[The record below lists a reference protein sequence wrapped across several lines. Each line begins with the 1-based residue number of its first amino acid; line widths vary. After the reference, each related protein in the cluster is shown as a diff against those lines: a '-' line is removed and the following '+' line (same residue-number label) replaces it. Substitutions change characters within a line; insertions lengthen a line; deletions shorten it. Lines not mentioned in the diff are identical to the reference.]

1 MSSTITNVSV
11 LRAQNAFAAN
21 QQKLSISIER
31 LSSGARINSAKD
43 DAVGLS
49 MASRLTSEINLLSAA
64 GRNIRDGSSALQTAD
79 GGLAQITNVLQHIQ
93 VLAIQA
99 ATDALSSSSRTAL
112 NNESFQMV
120 SVIDRMV
127 STIKFNN
134 MKLLDGSFQSKN
146 IQIGAGNTA
155 SDQMSLS
162 IVNSDSYGLGLSS
175 SSTQGTG
182 STVGSTALASG
193 ALTINGTAIG
203 AGGSASAKDVAA
215 AINLQS
221 ATTGVTATA
230 RATVS
235 TAATPASSG
244 VASVINLGSGNG
256 QLIAPVQVDGGKW
269 YYYWDRDGSGS
280 ADIADTFA
288 SNTSYSY
295 VSNTYNTNYTYS
307 QLYATFKE
315 DINGVLGASTNN
327 TYRYATL
334 NGVRVALP
342 TIGGSDSLPFGPS
355 GVGNR
360 QADHVDI
367 TGNMVNADYND
378 LLAIWDAY
386 NTRINLGG
394 YAQDGTPT
402 GWAGVYQPDPN
413 GTAYVSATPS
423 TDATG
428 GVSLLRIYD
437 GLTFQGPWWGQVA
450 LQVLSPPIEF
460 AAIASGDININNVN
474 IGAIGSAS
482 SAVAR
487 GAQMAVAI
495 NAQTSAT
502 GVSAAANT
510 STGGVTLTAADGR
523 NIEISTLTSAAI
535 TSDKTGIALSGS
547 VSGDRSVTTVRSDI
561 TLSTSSSTGITIATS
576 GNGASASG
584 LSSATV
590 MTLAT
595 TSLDLTTTAG
605 AVSAISTLGAAIR
618 TISNTRASLGANENS
633 LDYIGAGIDDLSM
646 NMTQARS
653 RVLDTDYASETENL
667 TKMQI
672 LAQATAAMLTQATA
686 SQRDTILALID
697 RQQFHYVI

>member
-1 MSSTITNVSV
+1 MSV
-11 LRAQNAFAAN
+11 
-21 QQKLSISIER
+21 
-31 LSSGARINSAKD
+31 
-43 DAVGLS
+43 
-49 MASRLTSEINLLSAA
+49 
-64 GRNIRDGSSALQTAD
+64 
-79 GGLAQITNVLQHIQ
+79 
-93 VLAIQA
+93 
-99 ATDALSSSSRTAL
+99 
-112 NNESFQMV
+112 
-120 SVIDRMV
+120 
-127 STIKFNN
+127 
-134 MKLLDGSFQSKN
+134 
-146 IQIGAGNTA
+146 
-155 SDQMSLS
+155 S

-175 SSTQGTG
+175 LSIQGTG
-182 STVGSTALASG
+182 ATVGSTALASG

-203 AGGSASAKDVAA
+203 AGASASAKDVSA
-215 AINLQS
+215 AINLLT

-235 TAATPASSG
+235 TAATPVSSG

-280 ADIADTFA
+280 ANDADMY
-288 SNTSYSY
+288 TSSG
-295 VSNTYNTNYTYS
+295 NYTFS
-307 QLYATFKE
+307 QLFAVFKE
-315 DINGVLGASTNN
+315 DVNGVVGASTNN

-334 NGVRVALP
+334 NGVRLALP
-342 TIGGSDSLPFGPS
+342 TIGGSDSLPYGPNGIGS
-355 GVGNR
+355 LQPNTSVVLNE
-360 QADHVDI
+360 
-367 TGNMVNADYND
+367 VNNAYDD

-386 NTRINLGG
+386 ATYSFVPERNYSAYNGK
-394 YAQDGTPT
+394 PP
-402 GWAGVYQPDPN
+402 GWHFDSYI
-413 GTAYVSATPS
+413 SATPGNYMS
-423 TDATG
+423 A
-428 GVSLLRIYD
+428 VRIYD
-437 GLTFQGPWWGQVA
+437 GLTFQGNWA
-450 LQVLSPPIEF
+450 ATAAIQVLNPPIEF

-482 SAVAR
+482 TAVAR

-502 GVSAAANT
+502 GVSAAANA

-590 MTLAT
+590 MTVAT

-605 AVSAISTLGAAIR
+605 AVSAISTLDAAIR

>member
-1 MSSTITNVSV
+1 MSSAITNINA
-11 LRAQNAFAAN
+11 LRAQNAFAVN

-31 LSSGARINSAKD
+31 LSSGVRINSAID
-43 DAVGLS
+43 DAAGLS
-49 MASRLTSEINLLSAA
+49 MASRMTAEISVLSAA
-64 GRNIRDGSSALQTAD
+64 GRNVRDGTSALQTAD
-79 GGLAQITNVLQHIQ
+79 GGLAQITNALQHIR
-93 VLAIQA
+93 VLAVQA
-99 ATDALSSSSRTAL
+99 ATDTLSSSSRTAL

-127 STIKFNN
+127 STIQFNN
-134 MKLLDGSFQSKN
+134 MKLLDGSFQSIN

-155 SDQMSLS
+155 SDQMSVS

-175 SSTQGTG
+175 LSIQGTG
-182 STVGSTALASG
+182 ATVGSTALASG

-203 AGGSASAKDVAA
+203 AGASASAKDVSA
-215 AINLQS
+215 AINLLT

-235 TAATPASSG
+235 TAATPVSSG

-280 ADIADTFA
+280 ANDADMY
-288 SNTSYSY
+288 TSSG
-295 VSNTYNTNYTYS
+295 NYTFS
-307 QLYATFKE
+307 QLFAVFKE
-315 DINGVLGASTNN
+315 DVNGVVGASTNN

-334 NGVRVALP
+334 NGVRLALP
-342 TIGGSDSLPFGPS
+342 TIGGSDSLPYGPNGIGS
-355 GVGNR
+355 LQPNTSVVLNE
-360 QADHVDI
+360 
-367 TGNMVNADYND
+367 VNNAYDD

-386 NTRINLGG
+386 ATYSFVPERNYSAYNGK
-394 YAQDGTPT
+394 PP
-402 GWAGVYQPDPN
+402 GWHFDSYI
-413 GTAYVSATPS
+413 SATPGNYMS
-423 TDATG
+423 A
-428 GVSLLRIYD
+428 VRIYD
-437 GLTFQGPWWGQVA
+437 GLTFQGNWA
-450 LQVLSPPIEF
+450 ATAAIQVLNPPTEF

-502 GVSAAANT
+502 GVSAAANA

-523 NIEISTLTSAAI
+523 NIEISTLISAAI

-547 VSGDRSVTTVRSDI
+547 VSGDRSVTTVRADI
-561 TLSTSSSTGITIATS
+561 TLSTSSSAGITIATS

-584 LSSATV
+584 LSSSTV
-590 MTLAT
+590 VTSDA

-605 AVSAISTLGAAIR
+605 AVSAMTTIDTAIR
-618 TISNTRASLGANENS
+618 TISNTRASLGANENT
-633 LDYIGAGIDDLSM
+633 LDYIGSGIADLSM
-646 NMTQARS
+646 NMTQALS
-653 RVLDTDYASETENL
+653 RVVDTDYASETENL

-686 SQRDTILALID
+686 SQRDAILALID

>member
-1 MSSTITNVSV
+1 MSSAITNINA
-11 LRAQNAFAAN
+11 LRAQNAFAVN

-31 LSSGARINSAKD
+31 LSSGVRINSAID
-43 DAVGLS
+43 DAAGLS
-49 MASRLTSEINLLSAA
+49 MASRMTAEISVLSAA
-64 GRNIRDGSSALQTAD
+64 GRNVRDGTSALQTAD
-79 GGLAQITNVLQHIQ
+79 GGLAQITNALQHIR
-93 VLAIQA
+93 VLAVQA
-99 ATDALSSSSRTAL
+99 ATDTLSSSSRTAL

-127 STIKFNN
+127 STIQFNN
-134 MKLLDGSFQSKN
+134 MKLLDGSFQSIN

-155 SDQMSLS
+155 SDQMSVS

-182 STVGSTALASG
+182 ATVGSTALASG

-203 AGGSASAKDVAA
+203 AGASASAKDVSA
-215 AINLQS
+215 AINLLT

-235 TAATPASSG
+235 TAATPVSSG

-280 ADIADTFA
+280 ANDADMY
-288 SNTSYSY
+288 TSSG
-295 VSNTYNTNYTYS
+295 NYTFS
-307 QLYATFKE
+307 QLFAVFKE
-315 DINGVLGASTNN
+315 DVNGVVGASTNN

-334 NGVRVALP
+334 NGVRLALP
-342 TIGGSDSLPFGPS
+342 TIGGSDSLPYGPNGFGSQPNTS
-355 GVGNR
+355 VVLNE
-360 QADHVDI
+360 
-367 TGNMVNADYND
+367 VNSAYDD

-386 NTRINLGG
+386 ATYSFVPERNYSAYNGK
-394 YAQDGTPT
+394 PP
-402 GWAGVYQPDPN
+402 GWHFDSYI
-413 GTAYVSATPS
+413 SATPGNYMS
-423 TDATG
+423 A
-428 GVSLLRIYD
+428 VRIYD
-437 GLTFQGPWWGQVA
+437 GLTFQGNWA
-450 LQVLSPPIEF
+450 ATAAIQVLNPPIEF

-482 SAVAR
+482 TAVAR

-502 GVSAAANT
+502 GVSAAANA

-523 NIEISTLTSAAI
+523 NIEISTLISAAI

-547 VSGDRSVTTVRSDI
+547 VSGDRSVTTVRADI
-561 TLSTSSSTGITIATS
+561 TLSTSSSAGITIATS

-584 LSSATV
+584 LSSSTV
-590 MTLAT
+590 VTSDA

-605 AVSAISTLGAAIR
+605 AFSAMTTIDTAIR
-618 TISNTRASLGANENS
+618 TISNTRASLGANENT
-633 LDYIGAGIDDLSM
+633 LDYIGSGIADLSM
-646 NMTQARS
+646 NMTQALS
-653 RVLDTDYASETENL
+653 RVVDTDYASETENL

-686 SQRDTILALID
+686 SQRDAILALID

>member
-1 MSSTITNVSV
+1 MSSTITNSSV

-31 LSSGARINSAKD
+31 LSSGVRINSAKD
-43 DAVGLS
+43 DAAGLS
-49 MASRLTSEINLLSAA
+49 MASSLTSEINLLNAA
-64 GRNIRDGSSALQTAD
+64 GRNLRDGASALQTAD

-182 STVGSTALASG
+182 ATVGSTALASG
-193 ALTINGTAIG
+193 ALTINSTAIG
-203 AGGSASAKDVAA
+203 AGASASAKDVAA

-221 ATTGVTATA
+221 ATTGVIATA

-244 VASVINLGSGNG
+244 VASVISLGSGNG

-280 ADIADTFA
+280 ANIADYFA
-288 SNTSYSY
+288 SSG
-295 VSNTYNTNYTYS
+295 NYTFS
-307 QLYATFKE
+307 QLFATFKE
-315 DINGVLGASTNN
+315 DVNGLVGASTNN

-342 TIGGSDSLPFGPS
+342 TIGGSDSYPYGPNGIGS
-355 GVGNR
+355 LQPNTSVVLNE
-360 QADHVDI
+360 I
-367 TGNMVNADYND
+367 NNAYED

-386 NTRINLGG
+386 AAFNNTYYSG
-394 YAQDGTPT
+394 YY
-402 GWAGVYQPDPN
+402 GWN
-413 GTAYVSATPS
+413 GAPPGWSGDSYISATPGS
-423 TDATG
+423 YMSA
-428 GVSLLRIYD
+428 VRVYD
-437 GLTFQGPWWGQVA
+437 GLSFEGNWGATAA
-450 LQVLSPPIEF
+450 LQVLNPPTEF
-460 AAIASGDININNVN
+460 GAIASGAIHINNVN

-482 SAVAR
+482 TAAAR

-502 GVSAAANT
+502 GVSAAANE

-547 VSGDRSVTTVRSDI
+547 VSGERSVTTVRSDI
-561 TLSTSSSTGITIATS
+561 TLSTSSSDGITIATS
-576 GNGASASG
+576 GNGAVASG
-584 LSSATV
+584 LSNATA
-590 MTLAT
+590 MTFVT

-605 AVSAISTLGAAIR
+605 ALSAISTLDSAIR

-653 RVLDTDYASETENL
+653 RVLDTDYASETEYL

-672 LAQATAAMLTQATA
+672 LSQATAAMLTQATA
-686 SQRDTILALID
+686 SQTDAILALID
-697 RQQFHYVI
+697 RKQFHYVI

>member
-11 LRAQNAFAAN
+11 FRAQNAFAAN

-31 LSSGARINSAKD
+31 LSSGVRINSAKD
-43 DAVGLS
+43 DAAGLN
-49 MASRLTSEINLLSAA
+49 MASRLTSEINLLNAA
-64 GRNIRDGSSALQTAD
+64 GRNLRDGASALQTAD

-182 STVGSTALASG
+182 ATVGSTALASG

-221 ATTGVTATA
+221 ATTGVIATA

-280 ADIADTFA
+280 ANDADMY
-288 SNTSYSY
+288 TSSG
-295 VSNTYNTNYTYS
+295 NYTFS
-307 QLYATFKE
+307 QLFAVFKE
-315 DINGVLGASTNN
+315 DVNGVVGASTNN

-334 NGVRVALP
+334 NGVRLALP
-342 TIGGSDSLPFGPS
+342 TIGGSDSLPYGPNGIGS
-355 GVGNR
+355 LQPNTSVVLNE
-360 QADHVDI
+360 
-367 TGNMVNADYND
+367 VNNAYDD

-386 NTRINLGG
+386 ATYSFVPERNYSAYNGK
-394 YAQDGTPT
+394 PP
-402 GWAGVYQPDPN
+402 GWHFDSYI
-413 GTAYVSATPS
+413 SATPGNYMS
-423 TDATG
+423 A
-428 GVSLLRIYD
+428 VRIYD
-437 GLTFQGPWWGQVA
+437 GLTFQGNWA
-450 LQVLSPPIEF
+450 ATAAIQVLNPPTEF

-547 VSGDRSVTTVRSDI
+547 VSGDRSVTTVRADI
-561 TLSTSSSTGITIATS
+561 TLSTSSSAGITIATS

-584 LSSATV
+584 LSSSTV
-590 MTLAT
+590 VTSDA

-605 AVSAISTLGAAIR
+605 AVSAMTTIDTAIR
-618 TISNTRASLGANENS
+618 TISNTRASLGANENT
-633 LDYIGAGIDDLSM
+633 LDYIGSGIADLSM
-646 NMTQARS
+646 NMTQALS
-653 RVLDTDYASETENL
+653 RVVDTDYASETENL

-686 SQRDTILALID
+686 SQRDAILALID

>member
-1 MSSTITNVSV
+1 MSSTINNISV
-11 LRAQNAFAAN
+11 LRAQNAFSAK
-21 QQKLSISIER
+21 QEKLSISIER
-31 LSSGARINSAKD
+31 LSSGVRINSAID
-43 DAVGLS
+43 DAAGLS
-49 MASRLTSEINLLSAA
+49 MASRMTAEISVLSAA
-64 GRNIRDGSSALQTAD
+64 GRNVRDGTSALQTAD
-79 GGLAQITNVLQHIQ
+79 GGLAQITNALQHIR
-93 VLAIQA
+93 VLAVQA
-99 ATDALSSSSRTAL
+99 ATDTLSSSSRTAL

-127 STIKFNN
+127 STIQFNN
-134 MKLLDGSFQSKN
+134 MKLLDGSFQSIN

-155 SDQMSLS
+155 SDQMSVS

-175 SSTQGTG
+175 LSIQGTG
-182 STVGSTALASG
+182 ATVGSTALASG

-203 AGGSASAKDVAA
+203 AGASASAKDVSA
-215 AINLQS
+215 AINLLT

-235 TAATPASSG
+235 TAATPVSSG

-280 ADIADTFA
+280 ANDADMY
-288 SNTSYSY
+288 TSSG
-295 VSNTYNTNYTYS
+295 NYTFS
-307 QLYATFKE
+307 QLFAVFKE
-315 DINGVLGASTNN
+315 DVNGVVGASTNN

-334 NGVRVALP
+334 NGVRLALP
-342 TIGGSDSLPFGPS
+342 TIGGSDSLPYGPNGIGS
-355 GVGNR
+355 LQPNTSVVLNE
-360 QADHVDI
+360 
-367 TGNMVNADYND
+367 VNNAYDD

-386 NTRINLGG
+386 ATYSFVPERNYSAYNGK
-394 YAQDGTPT
+394 PP
-402 GWAGVYQPDPN
+402 GWHFDSYI
-413 GTAYVSATPS
+413 SATPGNYMS
-423 TDATG
+423 A
-428 GVSLLRIYD
+428 VRIYD
-437 GLTFQGPWWGQVA
+437 GLTFQGNWA
-450 LQVLSPPIEF
+450 ATAAIQVLNPPIEF

-474 IGAIGSAS
+474 IDAIGSAS
-482 SAVAR
+482 TAVAR

-502 GVSAAANT
+502 GVSAAANA

-523 NIEISTLTSAAI
+523 NIEISTLISAAI

-547 VSGDRSVTTVRSDI
+547 VSGDRSVTTVRADI
-561 TLSTSSSTGITIATS
+561 TLSTSSSAGITIATS

-584 LSSATV
+584 LSSSTV
-590 MTLAT
+590 VTSDA

-605 AVSAISTLGAAIR
+605 AFSAMTTIDTAIR
-618 TISNTRASLGANENS
+618 TISNTRASLGANENT
-633 LDYIGAGIDDLSM
+633 LDYIGSGIADLSM
-646 NMTQARS
+646 NMTQALS
-653 RVLDTDYASETENL
+653 RVVDTDYASETENL

-686 SQRDTILALID
+686 SQRDAILALID

>member
-31 LSSGARINSAKD
+31 LSSGVRINSAKD

-64 GRNIRDGSSALQTAD
+64 GRNIRDGASALQTAD

-162 IVNSDSYGLGLSS
+162 IVNSNSYGLGLSS

-182 STVGSTALASG
+182 ATVGSTALASG
-193 ALTINGTAIG
+193 ALTINSTAIG
-203 AGGSASAKDVAA
+203 ASASASAKDLAA

-221 ATTGVTATA
+221 ATTGVIATA

-280 ADIADTFA
+280 ANNADYFA
-288 SNTSYSY
+288 SSG
-295 VSNTYNTNYTYS
+295 NYTFS
-307 QLYATFKE
+307 QLFAVFKE
-315 DINGVLGASTNN
+315 DVNGVVGASTNN

-342 TIGGSDSLPFGPS
+342 TIGGGNSLPFGPNGIES
-355 GVGNR
+355 LQPNTSVVLNE
-360 QADHVDI
+360 I
-367 TGNMVNADYND
+367 NNAYDD

-386 NTRINLGG
+386 AAWNNSYYSG
-394 YAQDGTPT
+394 YY
-402 GWAGVYQPDPN
+402 GWN
-413 GTAYVSATPS
+413 GAPPGWSGDSYISATPGNYMS
-423 TDATG
+423 A
-428 GVSLLRIYD
+428 VRVYD
-437 GLTFQGPWWGQVA
+437 GLTFQGNWGATAA
-450 LQVLSPPIEF
+450 LQVLNPPIEF
-460 AAIASGDININNVN
+460 AAIASGDIKINNVN

-584 LSSATV
+584 FSSATV
-590 MTLAT
+590 MTVAT

-605 AVSAISTLGAAIR
+605 AVSAISTLDAAIR

>member
-1 MSSTITNVSV
+1 
-11 LRAQNAFAAN
+11 
-21 QQKLSISIER
+21 
-31 LSSGARINSAKD
+31 
-43 DAVGLS
+43 
-49 MASRLTSEINLLSAA
+49 MASRMTAEISVLSAA
-64 GRNIRDGSSALQTAD
+64 GRNVRDGTSALQTAD
-79 GGLAQITNVLQHIQ
+79 GGLAQITNALQHIR
-93 VLAIQA
+93 VLAVQA
-99 ATDALSSSSRTAL
+99 ATDTLSSSSRTAL

-127 STIKFNN
+127 STIQFNN
-134 MKLLDGSFQSKN
+134 MKLLDGSFQSIN

-155 SDQMSLS
+155 SDQMSVS

-175 SSTQGTG
+175 LSIQGTG
-182 STVGSTALASG
+182 ATVGSTALASG

-203 AGGSASAKDVAA
+203 AGASASAKDVSA
-215 AINLQS
+215 AINLLT

-235 TAATPASSG
+235 TAATPVSSG

-280 ADIADTFA
+280 ANDADMY
-288 SNTSYSY
+288 TSSG
-295 VSNTYNTNYTYS
+295 NYTFS
-307 QLYATFKE
+307 QLFAVFKE
-315 DINGVLGASTNN
+315 DVNGVVGASTNN

-334 NGVRVALP
+334 NGVRLALP
-342 TIGGSDSLPFGPS
+342 TIGGSDSLPYGPNGIGS
-355 GVGNR
+355 LQPNTSVVLNE
-360 QADHVDI
+360 
-367 TGNMVNADYND
+367 VNNAYDD

-386 NTRINLGG
+386 ATYSFVPERNYSAYNGK
-394 YAQDGTPT
+394 PP
-402 GWAGVYQPDPN
+402 GWHFDSYI
-413 GTAYVSATPS
+413 SATPGNYMS
-423 TDATG
+423 A
-428 GVSLLRIYD
+428 VRIYD
-437 GLTFQGPWWGQVA
+437 GLTFQGNWA
-450 LQVLSPPIEF
+450 ATAAIQVLNPPTEF

-502 GVSAAANT
+502 GVSAAANA

-547 VSGDRSVTTVRSDI
+547 VSGDRSVTTVRADI

-584 LSSATV
+584 LSSSTV
-590 MTLAT
+590 VTSDA

-605 AVSAISTLGAAIR
+605 AVSAMTTIDTAIR
-618 TISNTRASLGANENS
+618 TISNTRASLGANENT
-633 LDYIGAGIDDLSM
+633 LDYIGSGIADLSM
-646 NMTQARS
+646 NMTQALS
-653 RVLDTDYASETENL
+653 RVVDTDYASETENL

-686 SQRDTILALID
+686 SQRDAILALID

>member
-1 MSSTITNVSV
+1 
-11 LRAQNAFAAN
+11 
-21 QQKLSISIER
+21 
-31 LSSGARINSAKD
+31 
-43 DAVGLS
+43 
-49 MASRLTSEINLLSAA
+49 
-64 GRNIRDGSSALQTAD
+64 
-79 GGLAQITNVLQHIQ
+79 
-93 VLAIQA
+93 
-99 ATDALSSSSRTAL
+99 
-112 NNESFQMV
+112 
-120 SVIDRMV
+120 
-127 STIKFNN
+127 
-134 MKLLDGSFQSKN
+134 MKLLDGSFQSIN

-155 SDQMSLS
+155 SDQMSVS

-175 SSTQGTG
+175 LSIQGTG
-182 STVGSTALASG
+182 ATVGSTALASG

-203 AGGSASAKDVAA
+203 AGASASAKDVSA
-215 AINLQS
+215 AINLLT

-235 TAATPASSG
+235 TAATPVSSG

-269 YYYWDRDGSGS
+269 YYYWDRDGNST

-288 SNTSYSY
+288 SNTSYTY
-295 VSNTYNTNYTYS
+295 GSNTYNTNYTYS

-334 NGVRVALP
+334 NGVRLALP
-342 TIGGSDSLPFGPS
+342 TIGGSDSLPYGPNGIGS
-355 GVGNR
+355 LQPNTSVVLNE
-360 QADHVDI
+360 
-367 TGNMVNADYND
+367 VNNAYDD

-386 NTRINLGG
+386 ATYSFVPERNYSAYNGK
-394 YAQDGTPT
+394 PP
-402 GWAGVYQPDPN
+402 GWHFDSYI
-413 GTAYVSATPS
+413 SATPGNYMS
-423 TDATG
+423 A
-428 GVSLLRIYD
+428 VRIYD
-437 GLTFQGPWWGQVA
+437 GLTFQGNWA
-450 LQVLSPPIEF
+450 ATAAIQVLNPPIEF

-482 SAVAR
+482 TAVAR

-502 GVSAAANT
+502 GVSAAANA

>member
-31 LSSGARINSAKD
+31 LSSGVRINSAKD
-43 DAVGLS
+43 DAAGLN
-49 MASRLTSEINLLSAA
+49 MASRLTSEINLLNAA
-64 GRNIRDGSSALQTAD
+64 GRNLRDGASALQTAD

-182 STVGSTALASG
+182 ATVGSTALASG

-203 AGGSASAKDVAA
+203 AGASASAKDVAA
-215 AINLQS
+215 AINLQT

-280 ADIADTFA
+280 ANDADMY
-288 SNTSYSY
+288 TSSG
-295 VSNTYNTNYTYS
+295 NYTFS
-307 QLYATFKE
+307 QLFAVFKE
-315 DINGVLGASTNN
+315 DVNGVVGASTNN

-334 NGVRVALP
+334 NGVRLALP
-342 TIGGSDSLPFGPS
+342 TIGGSDSLPYGPNGIGS
-355 GVGNR
+355 LQPNTSVVLNE
-360 QADHVDI
+360 
-367 TGNMVNADYND
+367 VNNAYDD

-386 NTRINLGG
+386 AAWNNSYYSG
-394 YAQDGTPT
+394 YY
-402 GWAGVYQPDPN
+402 GWN
-413 GTAYVSATPS
+413 GAPPGWSGDSYISATPGNYMS
-423 TDATG
+423 A
-428 GVSLLRIYD
+428 VRVYD
-437 GLTFQGPWWGQVA
+437 GLSFEGNWGATAA
-450 LQVLSPPIEF
+450 LQVLNPPIEF

-605 AVSAISTLGAAIR
+605 AVSAISTLDAAIR

>member
-1 MSSTITNVSV
+1 MSSAITNINA
-11 LRAQNAFAAN
+11 LRAQNAFAVN

-31 LSSGARINSAKD
+31 LSSGVRINSAID
-43 DAVGLS
+43 DAAGLS
-49 MASRLTSEINLLSAA
+49 MASRMTAEISVLSAA
-64 GRNIRDGSSALQTAD
+64 GRNVRDGTSALQTAD
-79 GGLAQITNVLQHIQ
+79 GGLAQITNALQHIR
-93 VLAIQA
+93 VLAVQA
-99 ATDALSSSSRTAL
+99 ATDTLSSSSRTAL

-127 STIKFNN
+127 STIQFNN
-134 MKLLDGSFQSKN
+134 MKLLDGSFQSIN

-155 SDQMSLS
+155 SDQMSVS

-175 SSTQGTG
+175 LSIQGTG
-182 STVGSTALASG
+182 ATVGSTALASG

-203 AGGSASAKDVAA
+203 AGASASAKDVSA
-215 AINLQS
+215 AINLLT

-235 TAATPASSG
+235 TAATPVSSG

-280 ADIADTFA
+280 ANDADMY
-288 SNTSYSY
+288 TSSG
-295 VSNTYNTNYTYS
+295 NYTFS
-307 QLYATFKE
+307 QLFAVFKE
-315 DINGVLGASTNN
+315 DVNGVVGASTNN

-334 NGVRVALP
+334 NGVRLALP
-342 TIGGSDSLPFGPS
+342 TIGGSDSLPYGPNGIGS
-355 GVGNR
+355 LQPNTSVVLNE
-360 QADHVDI
+360 
-367 TGNMVNADYND
+367 VNNAYDD

-386 NTRINLGG
+386 ATYSFVPERNYSAYNGK
-394 YAQDGTPT
+394 PP
-402 GWAGVYQPDPN
+402 GWHFDSYI
-413 GTAYVSATPS
+413 SATPGNYMS
-423 TDATG
+423 A
-428 GVSLLRIYD
+428 VRIYD
-437 GLTFQGPWWGQVA
+437 GLTFQGNWAATAA
-450 LQVLSPPIEF
+450 LQVLNPPTEF

-482 SAVAR
+482 TAVAR

-502 GVSAAANT
+502 GVSAAANA

-523 NIEISTLTSAAI
+523 NIEISTLISAAI

-547 VSGDRSVTTVRSDI
+547 VSGDRSVTTVRADI
-561 TLSTSSSTGITIATS
+561 TLSTSSSAGITIATS

-584 LSSATV
+584 LSSSTV
-590 MTLAT
+590 VTSDA

-605 AVSAISTLGAAIR
+605 AVSAMTTIDTAIR
-618 TISNTRASLGANENS
+618 TISNTRASLGANENT
-633 LDYIGAGIDDLSM
+633 LDYIGSGIADLSM
-646 NMTQARS
+646 NMTQALS
-653 RVLDTDYASETENL
+653 RVVDTDYASETENL

-686 SQRDTILALID
+686 SQRDAILALID

>member
-1 MSSTITNVSV
+1 M
-11 LRAQNAFAAN
+11 
-21 QQKLSISIER
+21 
-31 LSSGARINSAKD
+31 
-43 DAVGLS
+43 
-49 MASRLTSEINLLSAA
+49 
-64 GRNIRDGSSALQTAD
+64 
-79 GGLAQITNVLQHIQ
+79 
-93 VLAIQA
+93 
-99 ATDALSSSSRTAL
+99 
-112 NNESFQMV
+112 
-120 SVIDRMV
+120 
-127 STIKFNN
+127 
-134 MKLLDGSFQSKN
+134 
-146 IQIGAGNTA
+146 
-155 SDQMSLS
+155 
-162 IVNSDSYGLGLSS
+162 
-175 SSTQGTG
+175 
-182 STVGSTALASG
+182 
-193 ALTINGTAIG
+193 
-203 AGGSASAKDVAA
+203 
-215 AINLQS
+215 
-221 ATTGVTATA
+221 
-230 RATVS
+230 
-235 TAATPASSG
+235 
-244 VASVINLGSGNG
+244 
-256 QLIAPVQVDGGKW
+256 QVDGGKW

-280 ADIADTFA
+280 ANIADYF
-288 SNTSYSY
+288 SSSG
-295 VSNTYNTNYTYS
+295 NYTFS
-307 QLYATFKE
+307 QLFAVFKE
-315 DINGVLGASTNN
+315 DVNGVVGASTNN

-334 NGVRVALP
+334 NGVRLALP
-342 TIGGSDSLPFGPS
+342 TIGGSDGLPYGPNGIGSLQPNTS
-355 GVGNR
+355 VVLNE
-360 QADHVDI
+360 
-367 TGNMVNADYND
+367 VNNAYDD

-386 NTRINLGG
+386 AAWNNSYYSG
-394 YAQDGTPT
+394 YY
-402 GWAGVYQPDPN
+402 GWN
-413 GTAYVSATPS
+413 GAPPGWSGDSYISATPGNYMS
-423 TDATG
+423 A
-428 GVSLLRIYD
+428 VRVYD
-437 GLTFQGPWWGQVA
+437 GLSFEGNWGATAA
-450 LQVLSPPIEF
+450 LQVLNPPIEF

-605 AVSAISTLGAAIR
+605 AVSAISTLDAAIR

>member
-1 MSSTITNVSV
+1 MSSTITNGSV

-31 LSSGARINSAKD
+31 LSSGVRINSAKD

-64 GRNIRDGSSALQTAD
+64 GRNIRDGASALQTAD

-182 STVGSTALASG
+182 ATVGSTALASG

-203 AGGSASAKDVAA
+203 AGASASAKDVAA
-215 AINLQS
+215 AINLQT

-256 QLIAPVQVDGGKW
+256 LLIAPVQVDGGKW

-280 ADIADTFA
+280 ANIADYF
-288 SNTSYSY
+288 SSSG
-295 VSNTYNTNYTYS
+295 NYTFS
-307 QLYATFKE
+307 QLFAVFKE
-315 DINGVLGASTNN
+315 DVNGVVGASTNN

-334 NGVRVALP
+334 NGVRLALP
-342 TIGGSDSLPFGPS
+342 TIGGSDGLPYGPNGIGSLQPNTS
-355 GVGNR
+355 VVLNE
-360 QADHVDI
+360 
-367 TGNMVNADYND
+367 VNNAYDD

-386 NTRINLGG
+386 AAWNNSYYSG
-394 YAQDGTPT
+394 YY
-402 GWAGVYQPDPN
+402 GWN
-413 GTAYVSATPS
+413 GAPPGWSGDSYISATPGNYMS
-423 TDATG
+423 A
-428 GVSLLRIYD
+428 VRVYD
-437 GLTFQGPWWGQVA
+437 GLSFEGNWGATAA
-450 LQVLSPPIEF
+450 LQVLNPPIEF

-502 GVSAAANT
+502 GVSASANA

-576 GNGASASG
+576 GNGALASG
-584 LSSATV
+584 FSSATV
-590 MTLAT
+590 MTVAT

-605 AVSAISTLGAAIR
+605 AVSAISTLDAAIR

>member
-1 MSSTITNVSV
+1 MSSAITNINA
-11 LRAQNAFAAN
+11 LRAQNAFAVN

-31 LSSGARINSAKD
+31 LSSGVRINSAID
-43 DAVGLS
+43 DAAGLS
-49 MASRLTSEINLLSAA
+49 MASRMTAEISVLSAA
-64 GRNIRDGSSALQTAD
+64 GRNVRDGTSALQTAD
-79 GGLAQITNVLQHIQ
+79 GGLAQITNALQHIR
-93 VLAIQA
+93 VLAVQA
-99 ATDALSSSSRTAL
+99 ATDTLSSSSRTAL

-127 STIKFNN
+127 STIQFNN
-134 MKLLDGSFQSKN
+134 MKLLDGSFQSIN

-155 SDQMSLS
+155 SDQMSVS

-182 STVGSTALASG
+182 ATVGSTALASG

-203 AGGSASAKDVAA
+203 AGASASAKDVSA
-215 AINLQS
+215 AINLLT

-235 TAATPASSG
+235 TAATPVSSG

-280 ADIADTFA
+280 ANDADMY
-288 SNTSYSY
+288 TSSG
-295 VSNTYNTNYTYS
+295 NYTFS
-307 QLYATFKE
+307 QLFAVFKE
-315 DINGVLGASTNN
+315 DVNGVVGASTNN

-334 NGVRVALP
+334 NGVRLALP
-342 TIGGSDSLPFGPS
+342 TIGGSDSLPYGPNGIGS
-355 GVGNR
+355 LQPNTSVVLNE
-360 QADHVDI
+360 
-367 TGNMVNADYND
+367 VNNAYDD

-386 NTRINLGG
+386 ATYSFVPERNYSAYNGK
-394 YAQDGTPT
+394 PP
-402 GWAGVYQPDPN
+402 GWHYDS
-413 GTAYVSATPS
+413 YISATPGNYMS
-423 TDATG
+423 A
-428 GVSLLRIYD
+428 VRIYD
-437 GLTFQGPWWGQVA
+437 GLTFQGNWAATAA
-450 LQVLSPPIEF
+450 LQVLNPPTEF

-502 GVSAAANT
+502 GVSAAANA

-523 NIEISTLTSAAI
+523 NIEISTLISAAI

-547 VSGDRSVTTVRSDI
+547 VSGDRSVTTVRADI
-561 TLSTSSSTGITIATS
+561 TLSTSSSAGITIATS

-584 LSSATV
+584 LSSSTV
-590 MTLAT
+590 VTSDA

-605 AVSAISTLGAAIR
+605 AFSAMTTIDTAIR
-618 TISNTRASLGANENS
+618 TISNTRASLGANENT
-633 LDYIGAGIDDLSM
+633 LDYIGSGIADLSM
-646 NMTQARS
+646 NMTQALS
-653 RVLDTDYASETENL
+653 RVVDTDYASETENL

-686 SQRDTILALID
+686 SQRDAILALID

>member
-1 MSSTITNVSV
+1 MSSAITNINA
-11 LRAQNAFAAN
+11 LRAQNAFAVN

-31 LSSGARINSAKD
+31 LSSGVRINSAID
-43 DAVGLS
+43 DAAGLS
-49 MASRLTSEINLLSAA
+49 MASRMTAEISVLSAA
-64 GRNIRDGSSALQTAD
+64 GRNVRDGTSALQTAD
-79 GGLAQITNVLQHIQ
+79 GGLAQITNALQHIR
-93 VLAIQA
+93 VLAVQA
-99 ATDALSSSSRTAL
+99 ATDTLSSSSRTAL

-127 STIKFNN
+127 STIQFNN
-134 MKLLDGSFQSKN
+134 MKLLDGSFQSIN

-155 SDQMSLS
+155 SDQMSVS

-175 SSTQGTG
+175 LSIQGTG
-182 STVGSTALASG
+182 ATVGSTALASG

-203 AGGSASAKDVAA
+203 AGASASAKDVSA
-215 AINLQS
+215 AINLLT

-235 TAATPASSG
+235 TAATPVSSG

-280 ADIADTFA
+280 ANDADMY
-288 SNTSYSY
+288 TSSG
-295 VSNTYNTNYTYS
+295 NYTFS
-307 QLYATFKE
+307 QLFAVFKE
-315 DINGVLGASTNN
+315 DVNGVVGASTNN

-334 NGVRVALP
+334 NGVRLALP
-342 TIGGSDSLPFGPS
+342 TIGGSDSLPYGPNGIGS
-355 GVGNR
+355 LQPNTSVVLNE
-360 QADHVDI
+360 
-367 TGNMVNADYND
+367 VNNAYDD

-386 NTRINLGG
+386 ATYSFVPERNYSAYNGK
-394 YAQDGTPT
+394 PP
-402 GWAGVYQPDPN
+402 GWHFDSYI
-413 GTAYVSATPS
+413 SATPGNYMS
-423 TDATG
+423 A
-428 GVSLLRIYD
+428 VRIYD
-437 GLTFQGPWWGQVA
+437 GLTFQGNWA
-450 LQVLSPPIEF
+450 ATAAIQVLNPPTEF

-502 GVSAAANT
+502 GVSAAANA

-523 NIEISTLTSAAI
+523 NIEISTLISAAI

-547 VSGDRSVTTVRSDI
+547 VSGDRSVTTVRADI
-561 TLSTSSSTGITIATS
+561 TLSTSSSAGITIATS

-584 LSSATV
+584 LSSSTV
-590 MTLAT
+590 VTSDA

-605 AVSAISTLGAAIR
+605 AFSAMTTIDTAIR
-618 TISNTRASLGANENS
+618 TISNTRASLGANENT
-633 LDYIGAGIDDLSM
+633 LDYIGSGIADLSM
-646 NMTQARS
+646 NMTQALS
-653 RVLDTDYASETENL
+653 RVVDTDYASETENL

-686 SQRDTILALID
+686 SQRDAILALID

>member
-1 MSSTITNVSV
+1 MSSTITNGSV

-31 LSSGARINSAKD
+31 LSSGVRINSAKD

-64 GRNIRDGSSALQTAD
+64 GRNVRDGASALQTAD

-182 STVGSTALASG
+182 ATVGSTALASG

-203 AGGSASAKDVAA
+203 AGASASAKDVAA
-215 AINLQS
+215 AINLQT

-280 ADIADTFA
+280 ANDADYFA
-288 SNTSYSY
+288 SSG
-295 VSNTYNTNYTYS
+295 NYTRD
-307 QLYATFKE
+307 QLFATFKE
-315 DINGVLGASTNN
+315 DVNGVVGASTNN

-334 NGVRVALP
+334 NGMRLALP
-342 TIGGSDSLPFGPS
+342 TIGGSDSLPYGPNGIGS
-355 GVGNR
+355 LQPNTSVVLNE
-360 QADHVDI
+360 
-367 TGNMVNADYND
+367 VNNAYDD

-386 NTRINLGG
+386 AAWNNSYYSG
-394 YAQDGTPT
+394 YY
-402 GWAGVYQPDPN
+402 GWN
-413 GTAYVSATPS
+413 GAPPGWSGDSYISATPGNYMS
-423 TDATG
+423 A
-428 GVSLLRIYD
+428 VRVYD
-437 GLTFQGPWWGQVA
+437 GLSFEGNWGATAA
-450 LQVLSPPIEF
+450 LQVLNPPIEF

-502 GVSAAANT
+502 GVSASANA

-561 TLSTSSSTGITIATS
+561 TLSTSSSTGI
-576 GNGASASG
+576 
-584 LSSATV
+584 
-590 MTLAT
+590 
-595 TSLDLTTTAG
+595 
-605 AVSAISTLGAAIR
+605 
-618 TISNTRASLGANENS
+618 
-633 LDYIGAGIDDLSM
+633 
-646 NMTQARS
+646 
-653 RVLDTDYASETENL
+653 
-667 TKMQI
+667 
-672 LAQATAAMLTQATA
+672 
-686 SQRDTILALID
+686 
-697 RQQFHYVI
+697 

>member
-1 MSSTITNVSV
+1 MSSAITNINA
-11 LRAQNAFAAN
+11 LRAQNAFAVN

-31 LSSGARINSAKD
+31 LSSGVRINSAID
-43 DAVGLS
+43 DAAGLS
-49 MASRLTSEINLLSAA
+49 MASRMTAEISVLSAA
-64 GRNIRDGSSALQTAD
+64 GRNVRDGTSALQTAD
-79 GGLAQITNVLQHIQ
+79 GGLAQITNALQHIR
-93 VLAIQA
+93 VLAVQA
-99 ATDALSSSSRTAL
+99 ATDTLSSSSRTAL

-127 STIKFNN
+127 STIQFNN
-134 MKLLDGSFQSKN
+134 MKLLDGSFQSIN

-155 SDQMSLS
+155 SDQMSVS

-182 STVGSTALASG
+182 ATVGSTALASG

-203 AGGSASAKDVAA
+203 AGASASAKDVSA
-215 AINLQS
+215 AINLLT

-235 TAATPASSG
+235 TAATPVSSG

-280 ADIADTFA
+280 ANDADMY
-288 SNTSYSY
+288 TSSG
-295 VSNTYNTNYTYS
+295 NYTFS
-307 QLYATFKE
+307 QLFAVFKE
-315 DINGVLGASTNN
+315 DVNGVVGASTNN

-334 NGVRVALP
+334 NGVRLALP
-342 TIGGSDSLPFGPS
+342 TIGGSDSLPYGPNGIGS
-355 GVGNR
+355 LQPNTSVVLNE
-360 QADHVDI
+360 
-367 TGNMVNADYND
+367 VNNAYDD

-386 NTRINLGG
+386 ATYSFVPERNYSAYNGK
-394 YAQDGTPT
+394 PP
-402 GWAGVYQPDPN
+402 GWHFDSYI
-413 GTAYVSATPS
+413 SATPGNYMS
-423 TDATG
+423 A
-428 GVSLLRIYD
+428 VRIYD
-437 GLTFQGPWWGQVA
+437 GLTFQGNWA
-450 LQVLSPPIEF
+450 ATAAIQVLNPPIEF

-482 SAVAR
+482 TAVAR

-502 GVSAAANT
+502 GVSAAANA

-523 NIEISTLTSAAI
+523 NIEISTLISAAI

-547 VSGDRSVTTVRSDI
+547 VSGDRSVTTVRADI
-561 TLSTSSSTGITIATS
+561 TLSTSSSAGITIATS

-584 LSSATV
+584 LSSSTV
-590 MTLAT
+590 VTSDA

-605 AVSAISTLGAAIR
+605 AVSAMTTIDTAIR
-618 TISNTRASLGANENS
+618 TISNTRASLGANENT
-633 LDYIGAGIDDLSM
+633 LDYIGSGIADLSM
-646 NMTQARS
+646 NMTQALS
-653 RVLDTDYASETENL
+653 RVVDTDYASETENL

-672 LAQATAAMLTQATA
+672 LAQATA
-686 SQRDTILALID
+686 SQRDAILALID

>member
-31 LSSGARINSAKD
+31 LSSGVRINSAKD

-64 GRNIRDGSSALQTAD
+64 GRNIRDGASALQTAD

-162 IVNSDSYGLGLSS
+162 IVNSNSYGLGLSS

-182 STVGSTALASG
+182 ATVGSTALASG

-203 AGGSASAKDVAA
+203 AGASASAKDVAA
-215 AINLQS
+215 AINLQT

-280 ADIADTFA
+280 ANNADYFA
-288 SNTSYSY
+288 SSG
-295 VSNTYNTNYTYS
+295 NYTFS
-307 QLYATFKE
+307 QLFAVFKE
-315 DINGVLGASTNN
+315 DVNGVVGASTNN

-342 TIGGSDSLPFGPS
+342 TIGGGNSLPFGPNGIES
-355 GVGNR
+355 LQPNTSVVLNE
-360 QADHVDI
+360 I
-367 TGNMVNADYND
+367 NNAYDD

-386 NTRINLGG
+386 AAWNNSYYSG
-394 YAQDGTPT
+394 YY
-402 GWAGVYQPDPN
+402 GWN
-413 GTAYVSATPS
+413 GAPPGWSGDSYISATPGNYMS
-423 TDATG
+423 A
-428 GVSLLRIYD
+428 VRVYD
-437 GLTFQGPWWGQVA
+437 GLTFQGNWGATAA
-450 LQVLSPPIEF
+450 LQVLNPPIEF
-460 AAIASGDININNVN
+460 AAIASGDIKINNVN

-584 LSSATV
+584 FSSATV
-590 MTLAT
+590 MTVAT

-605 AVSAISTLGAAIR
+605 AVSAISTLDAAIR

>member
-31 LSSGARINSAKD
+31 LSSGVRINSAKD
-43 DAVGLS
+43 DAAGLS
-49 MASRLTSEINLLSAA
+49 MASRLTSEINLLRAA
-64 GRNIRDGSSALQTAD
+64 GRNLRDGTSALQTAD

-93 VLAIQA
+93 VLATQA

-134 MKLLDGSFQSKN
+134 MKLLDGSFQSKS

-162 IVNSDSYGLGLSS
+162 IVNSDSYGLGLSL

-215 AINLQS
+215 AINLQT

-235 TAATPASSG
+235 TAATPASS
-244 VASVINLGSGNG
+244 VFASVINLGSGNG

-280 ADIADTFA
+280 ANNADMY
-288 SNTSYSY
+288 TSSG
-295 VSNTYNTNYTYS
+295 NYTFS
-307 QLYATFKE
+307 QLFEVFKE
-315 DINGVLGASTNN
+315 DVNGVVGASTNN

-334 NGVRVALP
+334 NGVRLALP
-342 TIGGSDSLPFGPS
+342 TIGGSDSLPYGPNGIGFLQPNTS
-355 GVGNR
+355 VVLNE
-360 QADHVDI
+360 
-367 TGNMVNADYND
+367 VNNAYND

-386 NTRINLGG
+386 AAFNNAYSSG
-394 YAQDGTPT
+394 YY
-402 GWAGVYQPDPN
+402 GWN
-413 GTAYVSATPS
+413 GAPSGWHGDSYISATPGNYMS
-423 TDATG
+423 A
-428 GVSLLRIYD
+428 VRVYD
-437 GLTFQGPWWGQVA
+437 GLSFQGNWAAAAA
-450 LQVLSPPIEF
+450 LQVLNPPIEF

-482 SAVAR
+482 TAVAR

-502 GVSAAANT
+502 GVSAAANA

-547 VSGDRSVTTVRSDI
+547 VSGDRSVTTVRSDV
-561 TLSTSSSTGITIATS
+561 TLSTSSLAGITIATS

-584 LSSATV
+584 LSSSTV

-605 AVSAISTLGAAIR
+605 AVSAISTLDAAIK

-633 LDYIGAGIDDLSM
+633 LDYIGASIDDLSM

-653 RVLDTDYASETENL
+653 RVLDTDYASETENMN
-667 TKMQI
+667 KMQI

-686 SQRDTILALID
+686 SQKDTILALID
-697 RQQFHYVI
+697 RKQFHYVI

>member
-31 LSSGARINSAKD
+31 LSSGVRINSAKD

-64 GRNIRDGSSALQTAD
+64 GRNIRDGASALQTAD

-182 STVGSTALASG
+182 ATVGSTALASG

-203 AGGSASAKDVAA
+203 AGASASAKDVAA
-215 AINLQS
+215 AINLQT

-280 ADIADTFA
+280 ANDADMY
-288 SNTSYSY
+288 TSSG
-295 VSNTYNTNYTYS
+295 NYTFS
-307 QLYATFKE
+307 QLFAVFKE
-315 DINGVLGASTNN
+315 DVNGVVGASTNN

-334 NGVRVALP
+334 NGVRLALP
-342 TIGGSDSLPFGPS
+342 TIGGSDSLPYGPNGIGS
-355 GVGNR
+355 LQPNTSVVLNE
-360 QADHVDI
+360 
-367 TGNMVNADYND
+367 VNNAYDD

-386 NTRINLGG
+386 AAWNNSYYSG
-394 YAQDGTPT
+394 YY
-402 GWAGVYQPDPN
+402 GWN
-413 GTAYVSATPS
+413 GAPPGWSGDSYISATPGNYMS
-423 TDATG
+423 A
-428 GVSLLRIYD
+428 VRVYD
-437 GLTFQGPWWGQVA
+437 GLTFQGNWSATAA
-450 LQVLSPPIEF
+450 LQVLNPPTEF
-460 AAIASGDININNVN
+460 AAIASGDIKINNVN

-605 AVSAISTLGAAIR
+605 AVSAISTLDAAIR

>member
-1 MSSTITNVSV
+1 MSSTINNISV
-11 LRAQNAFAAN
+11 LRAQNAFAAK
-21 QQKLSISIER
+21 QEKLSISIER
-31 LSSGARINSAKD
+31 LSSGFRINSAKD

-64 GRNIRDGSSALQTAD
+64 GRNIRDGASVLQTAD

-112 NNESFQMV
+112 NNESFQMT

-175 SSTQGTG
+175 LSTQGTG
-182 STVGSTALASG
+182 ATVGSTALASG
-193 ALTINGTAIG
+193 ELTINSTAIG
-203 AGGSASAKDVAA
+203 ASASASAKDLAA

-221 ATTGVTATA
+221 VTTGVIATA

-235 TAATPASSG
+235 TAATPTSSG

-280 ADIADTFA
+280 ANNADYF
-288 SNTSYSY
+288 SSSG
-295 VSNTYNTNYTYS
+295 NYTRD
-307 QLYATFKE
+307 QLFATFKE
-315 DINGVLGASTNN
+315 DVNGVVGASTNN

-342 TIGGSDSLPFGPS
+342 TIGGGNSLPFGPNGIES
-355 GVGNR
+355 LQPNTSVVLNE
-360 QADHVDI
+360 I
-367 TGNMVNADYND
+367 NNAYDD

-386 NTRINLGG
+386 AAWNNTYYSG
-394 YAQDGTPT
+394 YY
-402 GWAGVYQPDPN
+402 GWN
-413 GTAYVSATPS
+413 GAPPGWSGDSYISATPGNYMS
-423 TDATG
+423 A
-428 GVSLLRIYD
+428 VRVYD
-437 GLTFQGPWWGQVA
+437 GLTFQGNWGATAA
-450 LQVLSPPIEF
+450 LQVLNPPIEF

-482 SAVAR
+482 SAAAR

-502 GVSAAANT
+502 GVSAAANA

-535 TSDKTGIALSGS
+535 TSDKTGIALSGA

-561 TLSTSSSTGITIATS
+561 TLSTSSTTGITIATS

-584 LSSATV
+584 LSNATV
-590 MTLAT
+590 MTSAT
-595 TSLDLTTTAG
+595 ASLDLTTTAG
-605 AVSAISTLGAAIR
+605 ALSAISTLDLAIR
-618 TISNTRASLGANENS
+618 SISNTRASLGANENS

-646 NMTQARS
+646 NMTLARS
-653 RVLDTDYASETENL
+653 RVLDTDYASETENMI
-667 TKMQI
+667 KMQA

>member
-31 LSSGARINSAKD
+31 LSSGVRINSAKD

-64 GRNIRDGSSALQTAD
+64 GRNIRDGASALQTAD

-182 STVGSTALASG
+182 ATVGSTALASG

-203 AGGSASAKDVAA
+203 AGASASAKDVAA
-215 AINLQS
+215 AINLQT

-280 ADIADTFA
+280 ANDADMY
-288 SNTSYSY
+288 TSSG
-295 VSNTYNTNYTYS
+295 NYTFS
-307 QLYATFKE
+307 QLFAVFKE
-315 DINGVLGASTNN
+315 DVNGVVGASTNN

-334 NGVRVALP
+334 NGVRLALP
-342 TIGGSDSLPFGPS
+342 TIGGSDSLPYGPNGIGS
-355 GVGNR
+355 LQPNTSVVLNE
-360 QADHVDI
+360 
-367 TGNMVNADYND
+367 VNNAYDD

-386 NTRINLGG
+386 ATYSFVPERNYSAYNGK
-394 YAQDGTPT
+394 PP
-402 GWAGVYQPDPN
+402 GWHFDSYI
-413 GTAYVSATPS
+413 SATPGNYMS
-423 TDATG
+423 A
-428 GVSLLRIYD
+428 VRIYD
-437 GLTFQGPWWGQVA
+437 GLTFQGNWA
-450 LQVLSPPIEF
+450 ATAAIQVLNPPIEF

-502 GVSAAANT
+502 GVSAAANA

-523 NIEISTLTSAAI
+523 NIEISTLISAAI

-547 VSGDRSVTTVRSDI
+547 VSGDRSVTTVRADI
-561 TLSTSSSTGITIATS
+561 TLSTSSSAGITIATS

-584 LSSATV
+584 LSSSTV
-590 MTLAT
+590 VTSDA

-605 AVSAISTLGAAIR
+605 AFSAMTTIDTAIR
-618 TISNTRASLGANENS
+618 TISNTRASLGANENT
-633 LDYIGAGIDDLSM
+633 LDYIGSGIADLSM
-646 NMTQARS
+646 NMTQALS
-653 RVLDTDYASETENL
+653 RVVDTDYASETENL

-686 SQRDTILALID
+686 SQRDAILALID

>member
-1 MSSTITNVSV
+1 
-11 LRAQNAFAAN
+11 
-21 QQKLSISIER
+21 
-31 LSSGARINSAKD
+31 
-43 DAVGLS
+43 
-49 MASRLTSEINLLSAA
+49 MASRMTAEISVLSAA
-64 GRNIRDGSSALQTAD
+64 GRNVRDGTSALQTAD
-79 GGLAQITNVLQHIQ
+79 GGLAQITNALQHIR
-93 VLAIQA
+93 VLAVQA
-99 ATDALSSSSRTAL
+99 ATDTLSSSSRTAL

-127 STIKFNN
+127 STIQFNN

-155 SDQMSLS
+155 SDQMSVS

-175 SSTQGTG
+175 LSIQGTG
-182 STVGSTALASG
+182 ATVGSTALASG

-203 AGGSASAKDVAA
+203 AGASASAKDVSA
-215 AINLQS
+215 AINLLT

-235 TAATPASSG
+235 TAATPVSSG

-280 ADIADTFA
+280 ANDADMY
-288 SNTSYSY
+288 TSSG
-295 VSNTYNTNYTYS
+295 NYTFS
-307 QLYATFKE
+307 QLFAVFKE
-315 DINGVLGASTNN
+315 DVNGVVGASTNN

-334 NGVRVALP
+334 NGVRLALP
-342 TIGGSDSLPFGPS
+342 TIGGSDSLPYGPNGIGS
-355 GVGNR
+355 LQPNTSVVLNE
-360 QADHVDI
+360 
-367 TGNMVNADYND
+367 VNNAYDD

-386 NTRINLGG
+386 ATYSFVPERNYSAYNGK
-394 YAQDGTPT
+394 PP
-402 GWAGVYQPDPN
+402 GWHFDSYI
-413 GTAYVSATPS
+413 SATPGNYMS
-423 TDATG
+423 A
-428 GVSLLRIYD
+428 VHIYD
-437 GLTFQGPWWGQVA
+437 GLTFQGNWA
-450 LQVLSPPIEF
+450 ATAAIQVLNPPIEF

-502 GVSAAANT
+502 GVSAAANA

-547 VSGDRSVTTVRSDI
+547 VSGDRSVTTVRADI

-584 LSSATV
+584 LSSSTV
-590 MTLAT
+590 VTSDA

-605 AVSAISTLGAAIR
+605 AVSAMTTIDTAIR
-618 TISNTRASLGANENS
+618 TISNTRASLGANENT
-633 LDYIGAGIDDLSM
+633 LDYIGSGIADLSM
-646 NMTQARS
+646 NMTQALS
-653 RVLDTDYASETENL
+653 RVVDTDYASETENL

-686 SQRDTILALID
+686 SQRDAILALID

>member
-1 MSSTITNVSV
+1 MSSAITNINA
-11 LRAQNAFAAN
+11 LRAQNAFAVN

-31 LSSGARINSAKD
+31 LSSGVRINSAID
-43 DAVGLS
+43 DAAGLS
-49 MASRLTSEINLLSAA
+49 MASRMTAEISVLSAA
-64 GRNIRDGSSALQTAD
+64 GRNVRDGTSALQTAD
-79 GGLAQITNVLQHIQ
+79 GGLAQITNALQHIR
-93 VLAIQA
+93 VLAVQA
-99 ATDALSSSSRTAL
+99 ATDTLSSSSRTAL

-127 STIKFNN
+127 STIQFNN
-134 MKLLDGSFQSKN
+134 MKLLDGSFQSIN

-155 SDQMSLS
+155 SDQMSVS

-175 SSTQGTG
+175 LSIQGTG
-182 STVGSTALASG
+182 ATVGSTALASG

-203 AGGSASAKDVAA
+203 AGASASAKDVSA
-215 AINLQS
+215 AINLLT

-235 TAATPASSG
+235 TAATPVSSG

-280 ADIADTFA
+280 ANDADMY
-288 SNTSYSY
+288 TSSG
-295 VSNTYNTNYTYS
+295 NYTFS
-307 QLYATFKE
+307 QLFAVFKE
-315 DINGVLGASTNN
+315 DVNGVVGASTNN

-334 NGVRVALP
+334 NGVRLALP
-342 TIGGSDSLPFGPS
+342 TIGGSDSLPYGPNGIGS
-355 GVGNR
+355 LQPNTSVVLNE
-360 QADHVDI
+360 
-367 TGNMVNADYND
+367 VNNAYDD

-386 NTRINLGG
+386 ATYSFVPERNYSAYNGK
-394 YAQDGTPT
+394 PP
-402 GWAGVYQPDPN
+402 GWHYDS
-413 GTAYVSATPS
+413 YISATPGNYMS
-423 TDATG
+423 A
-428 GVSLLRIYD
+428 VRIYD
-437 GLTFQGPWWGQVA
+437 GLTFQGNWAATAA
-450 LQVLSPPIEF
+450 LQVLNPPTEF

-482 SAVAR
+482 TAVAR

-502 GVSAAANT
+502 GVSAAANA

-523 NIEISTLTSAAI
+523 NIEISTLISAAI

-547 VSGDRSVTTVRSDI
+547 VSGDRSVTTVRADI
-561 TLSTSSSTGITIATS
+561 TLSTSSSAGITIATS

-584 LSSATV
+584 LSSSTV
-590 MTLAT
+590 VTSDA

-605 AVSAISTLGAAIR
+605 AVSAMTTIDTAIR
-618 TISNTRASLGANENS
+618 TISNTRASLGANENT
-633 LDYIGAGIDDLSM
+633 LDYIGSGIADLSM
-646 NMTQARS
+646 NMTQALS
-653 RVLDTDYASETENL
+653 RVVDTDYASETENL

-686 SQRDTILALID
+686 SQRDAILALID

>member
-1 MSSTITNVSV
+1 MSSAITNINA
-11 LRAQNAFAAN
+11 LRAQNAFAVN

-31 LSSGARINSAKD
+31 LSSGVRINSAKV
-43 DAVGLS
+43 DAAGLS
-49 MASRLTSEINLLSAA
+49 MASRMTAEISVLSAA
-64 GRNIRDGSSALQTAD
+64 GRNVRDGTSALQTAD
-79 GGLAQITNVLQHIQ
+79 GGLAQITNALQHIR
-93 VLAIQA
+93 VLAVQA
-99 ATDALSSSSRTAL
+99 ATDTLSSSSRTAL

-127 STIKFNN
+127 STIQFNN
-134 MKLLDGSFQSKN
+134 MKLLDGSFQSIN

-155 SDQMSLS
+155 SDQMSVS

-175 SSTQGTG
+175 LSIQGTG
-182 STVGSTALASG
+182 ATVGSTALASG

-203 AGGSASAKDVAA
+203 AGASASAKDVSA
-215 AINLQS
+215 AINLLT

-235 TAATPASSG
+235 TAATPVSSG

-280 ADIADTFA
+280 ANDADMY
-288 SNTSYSY
+288 TSSG
-295 VSNTYNTNYTYS
+295 NYTFS
-307 QLYATFKE
+307 QLFAVFKE
-315 DINGVLGASTNN
+315 DVNGVVGASTNN

-334 NGVRVALP
+334 NGVRLALP
-342 TIGGSDSLPFGPS
+342 TIGGSDSLPYGPNGIGS
-355 GVGNR
+355 LQPNTSVVLNE
-360 QADHVDI
+360 
-367 TGNMVNADYND
+367 VNNAYDD

-386 NTRINLGG
+386 ATYSFVPERNYSAYNGK
-394 YAQDGTPT
+394 PP
-402 GWAGVYQPDPN
+402 GWHFDSYI
-413 GTAYVSATPS
+413 SATPGNYMS
-423 TDATG
+423 A
-428 GVSLLRIYD
+428 VRIYD
-437 GLTFQGPWWGQVA
+437 GLTFQGNWA
-450 LQVLSPPIEF
+450 ATAAIQVLNPPIEF

-482 SAVAR
+482 TAVAR

-502 GVSAAANT
+502 GVSAAANA

-523 NIEISTLTSAAI
+523 NIEISTLISAAI

-547 VSGDRSVTTVRSDI
+547 VSGDRSVTTVRADI
-561 TLSTSSSTGITIATS
+561 TLSTSSSAGITIATS

-584 LSSATV
+584 LSSSTV
-590 MTLAT
+590 VTSDA

-605 AVSAISTLGAAIR
+605 AFSAMTTIDTAIR
-618 TISNTRASLGANENS
+618 TISNTRASLGANENT
-633 LDYIGAGIDDLSM
+633 LDYIGSGIADLSM
-646 NMTQARS
+646 NMTQALS
-653 RVLDTDYASETENL
+653 RVVDTDYASETENL

-686 SQRDTILALID
+686 SQRDAILALID

>member
-1 MSSTITNVSV
+1 MSSAITNINA
-11 LRAQNAFAAN
+11 LRAQNAFAVN

-31 LSSGARINSAKD
+31 LSSGVRINSAID
-43 DAVGLS
+43 DAAGLS
-49 MASRLTSEINLLSAA
+49 MASRMTAEISVLSAA
-64 GRNIRDGSSALQTAD
+64 GRNVRDGTSALQTAD
-79 GGLAQITNVLQHIQ
+79 GGLAQITNALQHIR
-93 VLAIQA
+93 VLAVQA
-99 ATDALSSSSRTAL
+99 ATDTLSSSSRTAL

-127 STIKFNN
+127 STIQFNN
-134 MKLLDGSFQSKN
+134 MKLLDGSFQSIN

-155 SDQMSLS
+155 SDQMSVS

-175 SSTQGTG
+175 LSIQGTG
-182 STVGSTALASG
+182 ATVGSTALASG

-203 AGGSASAKDVAA
+203 AGASASAKDVSA
-215 AINLQS
+215 AINLLT

-235 TAATPASSG
+235 TAATPVSSG

-280 ADIADTFA
+280 ANDADMY
-288 SNTSYSY
+288 TSSG
-295 VSNTYNTNYTYS
+295 NYTFS
-307 QLYATFKE
+307 QLFAVFKE
-315 DINGVLGASTNN
+315 DVNGVVGASTNN

-334 NGVRVALP
+334 NGVRLALP
-342 TIGGSDSLPFGPS
+342 TIGGSDSLPYGPNGIGS
-355 GVGNR
+355 LQPNTSVVLNE
-360 QADHVDI
+360 
-367 TGNMVNADYND
+367 VNNAYDD

-386 NTRINLGG
+386 ATYSFVPERNYSAYNGK
-394 YAQDGTPT
+394 PP
-402 GWAGVYQPDPN
+402 GWHYDS
-413 GTAYVSATPS
+413 YISATPGNYMS
-423 TDATG
+423 A
-428 GVSLLRIYD
+428 VRIYD
-437 GLTFQGPWWGQVA
+437 GLTFQGNWAATAA
-450 LQVLSPPIEF
+450 LQVLNPPTEF

-482 SAVAR
+482 TAVAR

-502 GVSAAANT
+502 GVSAAANA

-523 NIEISTLTSAAI
+523 NIEISTLISAAI
-535 TSDKTGIALSGS
+535 TSDKTGIALSSS
-547 VSGDRSVTTVRSDI
+547 VSGDRSVTTVRADI
-561 TLSTSSSTGITIATS
+561 TLSTSSSAGITIATS

-584 LSSATV
+584 LSSSTV
-590 MTLAT
+590 VTSDA

-605 AVSAISTLGAAIR
+605 AFSAMTTIDTAIR
-618 TISNTRASLGANENS
+618 TISNTRASLGANENT
-633 LDYIGAGIDDLSM
+633 LDYIGSGIADLSM
-646 NMTQARS
+646 NMTQALS
-653 RVLDTDYASETENL
+653 RVVDTDYASETENL

-686 SQRDTILALID
+686 SQRDAILALID

>member
-1 MSSTITNVSV
+1 MSSAITNINA
-11 LRAQNAFAAN
+11 LRAQNAFAVN

-31 LSSGARINSAKD
+31 LSSGVRINSAID
-43 DAVGLS
+43 DAAGLS
-49 MASRLTSEINLLSAA
+49 MASRMTTEISVLSAA
-64 GRNIRDGSSALQTAD
+64 GRNVRDGTSALQTAD
-79 GGLAQITNVLQHIQ
+79 GGLAQITNALQHIR
-93 VLAIQA
+93 VLAVQA
-99 ATDALSSSSRTAL
+99 ATDTLSSSSRTAL

-127 STIKFNN
+127 STIQFNN
-134 MKLLDGSFQSKN
+134 MKLLDGSFQSIN

-155 SDQMSLS
+155 SDQMSVS

-175 SSTQGTG
+175 LSIQGTG
-182 STVGSTALASG
+182 ATVGSTALASG

-203 AGGSASAKDVAA
+203 AGASASAKDVSA
-215 AINLQS
+215 AINLLT

-235 TAATPASSG
+235 TAATPVSSG

-280 ADIADTFA
+280 ANDADMY
-288 SNTSYSY
+288 TSSG
-295 VSNTYNTNYTYS
+295 NYTFS
-307 QLYATFKE
+307 QLFAVFKE
-315 DINGVLGASTNN
+315 DVNGVVGASTNN

-334 NGVRVALP
+334 NGVRLALP
-342 TIGGSDSLPFGPS
+342 TIGGSDSLPYGPNGIGS
-355 GVGNR
+355 LQPNTSVVLNE
-360 QADHVDI
+360 
-367 TGNMVNADYND
+367 VNNAYDD

-386 NTRINLGG
+386 ATYSFVPERNYSAYNGK
-394 YAQDGTPT
+394 PP
-402 GWAGVYQPDPN
+402 GWHFDSYI
-413 GTAYVSATPS
+413 SATPGNYMS
-423 TDATG
+423 A
-428 GVSLLRIYD
+428 VRIYD
-437 GLTFQGPWWGQVA
+437 GLTFQGNWA
-450 LQVLSPPIEF
+450 ATAAIQVLNPPIEF

-482 SAVAR
+482 TAVAR

-502 GVSAAANT
+502 GVSAAANA

-523 NIEISTLTSAAI
+523 NIEISTLISAAI

-547 VSGDRSVTTVRSDI
+547 VSGDRSVTTVRADI
-561 TLSTSSSTGITIATS
+561 TLSTSSSAGITIATS

-584 LSSATV
+584 LSSSTV
-590 MTLAT
+590 VTSDA

-605 AVSAISTLGAAIR
+605 AFSAMTTIDTAIR
-618 TISNTRASLGANENS
+618 TISNTRASLGANENT
-633 LDYIGAGIDDLSM
+633 LDYIGSGIADLSM
-646 NMTQARS
+646 NMTQALS
-653 RVLDTDYASETENL
+653 RVVDTDYASETENL

-686 SQRDTILALID
+686 SQRDAILALID

>member
-31 LSSGARINSAKD
+31 LSSGVRINSAKD

-64 GRNIRDGSSALQTAD
+64 GRNIRDGASALQTAD

-182 STVGSTALASG
+182 ATVGSTALASG

-203 AGGSASAKDVAA
+203 AGASASAKDVAA
-215 AINLQS
+215 AINLQT

-280 ADIADTFA
+280 ANDADMY
-288 SNTSYSY
+288 TSSG
-295 VSNTYNTNYTYS
+295 NYTFS
-307 QLYATFKE
+307 QLFAVFKE
-315 DINGVLGASTNN
+315 DVNGVVGASTNN

-334 NGVRVALP
+334 NGVRLALP
-342 TIGGSDSLPFGPS
+342 TIGGSDSLPYGPNGIGS
-355 GVGNR
+355 LQPNTSVVLNE
-360 QADHVDI
+360 
-367 TGNMVNADYND
+367 VNNAYDD

-386 NTRINLGG
+386 ATYSFVPERNYSAYNGK
-394 YAQDGTPT
+394 PP
-402 GWAGVYQPDPN
+402 GWHFDSYI
-413 GTAYVSATPS
+413 SATPGNYMS
-423 TDATG
+423 A
-428 GVSLLRIYD
+428 VRIYD
-437 GLTFQGPWWGQVA
+437 GLTFQGNWA
-450 LQVLSPPIEF
+450 ATAAIQVLNPPIEF

-482 SAVAR
+482 TAVAR

-605 AVSAISTLGAAIR
+605 AVSAISTLDAAIR

>member
-1 MSSTITNVSV
+1 MSSAITNINA
-11 LRAQNAFAAN
+11 LRAQNAFAVN

-31 LSSGARINSAKD
+31 LSSGVRINSAID
-43 DAVGLS
+43 DAAGLS
-49 MASRLTSEINLLSAA
+49 MASRMTAEISVLSAA
-64 GRNIRDGSSALQTAD
+64 GRNVRDGTSALQTAD
-79 GGLAQITNVLQHIQ
+79 GGLAQITNALQHIR
-93 VLAIQA
+93 VLAVQA
-99 ATDALSSSSRTAL
+99 ATDTLSSSSRTAL

-127 STIKFNN
+127 STIQFNN
-134 MKLLDGSFQSKN
+134 MKLLDGSFQSIN

-155 SDQMSLS
+155 SDQMSVS

-175 SSTQGTG
+175 LSIQGTG
-182 STVGSTALASG
+182 ATVGSTALASG

-203 AGGSASAKDVAA
+203 AGASASAKDVSA
-215 AINLQS
+215 AINLLT

-235 TAATPASSG
+235 TAATPVSSG

-280 ADIADTFA
+280 ANDADMY
-288 SNTSYSY
+288 TSSG
-295 VSNTYNTNYTYS
+295 NYTFS
-307 QLYATFKE
+307 QLFAVFKE
-315 DINGVLGASTNN
+315 DVNGVVGASTNN

-334 NGVRVALP
+334 NGVRLALP
-342 TIGGSDSLPFGPS
+342 TIGGSDSLPYGPNGIGS
-355 GVGNR
+355 LQPNTSVVLNE
-360 QADHVDI
+360 
-367 TGNMVNADYND
+367 VNNAYDD

-386 NTRINLGG
+386 ATYSFVPERNYSAYNGK
-394 YAQDGTPT
+394 PP
-402 GWAGVYQPDPN
+402 GWHFDSYI
-413 GTAYVSATPS
+413 SATPGNYMS
-423 TDATG
+423 A
-428 GVSLLRIYD
+428 VRIYD
-437 GLTFQGPWWGQVA
+437 GLTFQGNWA
-450 LQVLSPPIEF
+450 ATAAIQVLNPPIEF

-482 SAVAR
+482 TAVAR

-502 GVSAAANT
+502 GVSAAANA

-523 NIEISTLTSAAI
+523 NIEISTLISAAI

-547 VSGDRSVTTVRSDI
+547 VSGDRSVTTVRADI
-561 TLSTSSSTGITIATS
+561 TLSTSSSAGITIATS

-584 LSSATV
+584 LSSSTV
-590 MTLAT
+590 VTSDA

-605 AVSAISTLGAAIR
+605 AVSAMTTIDTAIR
-618 TISNTRASLGANENS
+618 TISNTRASLGANENT
-633 LDYIGAGIDDLSM
+633 LDYIGSGIADLSM
-646 NMTQARS
+646 NMTQALS
-653 RVLDTDYASETENL
+653 RVVDTDYASETENL

-672 LAQATAAMLTQATA
+672 LAQATA
-686 SQRDTILALID
+686 SQRDAILALID

>member
-31 LSSGARINSAKD
+31 LSSGVRINSAKD

-64 GRNIRDGSSALQTAD
+64 GRNIRDGASALQTAD

-162 IVNSDSYGLGLSS
+162 IVNSDSYGLGLSL

-215 AINLQS
+215 AINLQTT
-221 ATTGVTATA
+221 TTGVTATA

-235 TAATPASSG
+235 TAATPASS
-244 VASVINLGSGNG
+244 VFASVINLGSGNG

-280 ADIADTFA
+280 ANNADMY
-288 SNTSYSY
+288 TSSG
-295 VSNTYNTNYTYS
+295 NYTFS
-307 QLYATFKE
+307 QLFEVFKE
-315 DINGVLGASTNN
+315 DVNGVVGASTNN

-334 NGVRVALP
+334 NGVRLALP
-342 TIGGSDSLPFGPS
+342 TIGGSDSLPYGPNGIGS
-355 GVGNR
+355 LQPNTSVVLNE
-360 QADHVDI
+360 
-367 TGNMVNADYND
+367 VNNAYDD

-386 NTRINLGG
+386 AAWNNSYYSG
-394 YAQDGTPT
+394 YY
-402 GWAGVYQPDPN
+402 GWN
-413 GTAYVSATPS
+413 GAPPGWSGDSYISATPGNYMS
-423 TDATG
+423 A
-428 GVSLLRIYD
+428 VRVYD
-437 GLTFQGPWWGQVA
+437 GLSFEGNWGATAA
-450 LQVLSPPIEF
+450 LQVLNPPIEF
-460 AAIASGDININNVN
+460 AAIASGDIKINNVN

-584 LSSATV
+584 FSSATV
-590 MTLAT
+590 MTVAT

-605 AVSAISTLGAAIR
+605 AVSAISTLDAAIR